1 MLIISRIPVC
11 IFLMASLLFGQ
22 LITEPEEGQPTVV
35 EEVQT
40 TEPEEGQTT
49 VVEEDQTA
57 EPEEGQPTVAIEGK
71 PTVAILDFE
80 GRDVSVQE
88 VQTLS
93 ERMRTEIGNTN
104 AVRLIERKA
113 VNKIIEEQGLQQS
126 GCTTEE
132 CASEVGQLLGVQY
145 MISGAIGLMGKTY
158 TIDAKMFSVETSETI
173 QTYSVSH
180 EGDISELLIEMEIL
194 AWKIVGLEAPTRLKL
209 KRSGEEAKTTVA
221 VLDFES
227 RGISVQEAQTLT
239 DRFISSMNST
249 KKVLMVERG
258 TMMDVLAEQGFEAD
272 KCTSQECAAEV
283 GAMLGVEYMINGAIG
298 KLGDTYTIDVK
309 MFSVATGAAENMQ
322 SVTYQGKVD
331 GMITEIEILGWT
343 LLGLDVPKNL
353 LEKKRLGTTAFL
365 AQEAQEAGKT
375 QMGALM
381 RSLLF
386 PGLGQLYSN
395 QKLWGYGWIAAEAVM
410 GGLIFMNYSNYQTA
424 QDDYNNYH
432 TSYVNET
439 DPELIAEYRAQS
451 QTSYADM
458 ESANDAMKSMAGIA
472 AAVWIANAVHAYMV
486 GPKPGVTA
494 AYHET
499 PVQLA
504 YDHHADQFQLSF
516 SIALD

>member
-1 MLIISRIPVC
+1 MLIISRIPVF

-22 LITEPEEGQPTVV
+22 LTTEPEEGQTTVV
-35 EEVQT
+35 EEA
-40 TEPEEGQTT
+40 QTT

-57 EPEEGQPTVAIEGK
+57 EPEEGQPTVAEEVQTAEPEEGQPTVVIEGK

-239 DRFISSMNST
+239 DRFI
-249 KKVLMVERG
+249 
-258 TMMDVLAEQGFEAD
+258 
-272 KCTSQECAAEV
+272 
-283 GAMLGVEYMINGAIG
+283 
-298 KLGDTYTIDVK
+298 
-309 MFSVATGAAENMQ
+309 
-322 SVTYQGKVD
+322 
-331 GMITEIEILGWT
+331 
-343 LLGLDVPKNL
+343 
-353 LEKKRLGTTAFL
+353 
-365 AQEAQEAGKT
+365 
-375 QMGALM
+375 
-381 RSLLF
+381 
-386 PGLGQLYSN
+386 
-395 QKLWGYGWIAAEAVM
+395 
-410 GGLIFMNYSNYQTA
+410 
-424 QDDYNNYH
+424 
-432 TSYVNET
+432 
-439 DPELIAEYRAQS
+439 
-451 QTSYADM
+451 
-458 ESANDAMKSMAGIA
+458 
-472 AAVWIANAVHAYMV
+472 
-486 GPKPGVTA
+486 
-494 AYHET
+494 
-499 PVQLA
+499 
-504 YDHHADQFQLSF
+504 
-516 SIALD
+516 